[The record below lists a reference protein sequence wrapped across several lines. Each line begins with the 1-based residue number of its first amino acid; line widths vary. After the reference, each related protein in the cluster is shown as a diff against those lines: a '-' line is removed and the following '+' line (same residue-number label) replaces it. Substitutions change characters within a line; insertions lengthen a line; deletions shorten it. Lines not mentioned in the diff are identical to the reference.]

1 MTVYYIQPNNGTKTV
16 TSFKKVGW
24 NIHRYRV
31 PANNTRAQGFRMIVG
46 DPMIRSFN
54 ESSPEA
60 NNLNFRCLGPG
71 GTNGGV
77 TGAPGTD
84 SRDLP
89 AKPCEGGIRAQI
101 IFPS

>member
-1 MTVYYIQPNNGTKTV
+1 MYYIQPDDSNKTV
-16 TSFKKVGW
+16 TSFEKVRCDMGKS
-24 NIHRYRV
+24 YV
-31 PANNTRAQGFRMIVG
+31 VDNNTRVKGFRMIVG
-46 DPMIRSFN
+46 DPMTRTFN

-84 SRDLP
+84 SRGLP
-89 AKPCEGGIRAQI
+89 ATPCEGGIRSQI

>member
-1 MTVYYIQPNNGTKTV
+1 
-16 TSFKKVGW
+16 
-24 NIHRYRV
+24 
-31 PANNTRAQGFRMIVG
+31 MIVG